1 MLRSAPTR
9 LTLWPKTSIGS
20 PNGITA
26 TAATAA
32 KTEIIGAI
40 WKRRR
45 LAPRGTKSSL
55 KISFTT
61 SASGCR

>member
-1 MLRSAPTR
+1 M
-9 LTLWPKTSIGS
+9 WPQSSIEP

-32 KTEIIGAI
+32 TTEIIGAS
-40 WKRRR
+40 WKSSL
-45 LAPRGTKSSL
+45 LAPWGTKSSL

-61 SASGCR
+61 SASGCM

>member
-1 MLRSAPTR
+1 MFRSAPTR
-9 LTLWPKTSIGS
+9 LTVWPKISTGS
-20 PNGITA
+20 PKGITA

-32 KTEIIGAI
+32 NTEIIGAI
-40 WKRRR
+40 WNSQR

-61 SASGCR
+61 SASGWR

>member
-1 MLRSAPTR
+1 M
-9 LTLWPKTSIGS
+9 WPKISTGS
-20 PNGITA
+20 PKGITA

-32 KTEIIGAI
+32 NTEIIGAI
-40 WKRRR
+40 WNRQR

>member
-1 MLRSAPTR
+1 MLRSAPTSS
-9 LTLWPKTSIGS
+9 TSWPQRSIEP

-32 KTEIIGAI
+32 TTEIIGAS
-40 WKRRR
+40 WKRIL
-45 LAPRGTKSSL
+45 LAPWGTKSSL

-61 SASGCR
+61 SASGCM

>member
-1 MLRSAPTR
+1 MFRSAPTSSM
-9 LTLWPKTSIGS
+9 LWPQSSIEP

-32 KTEIIGAI
+32 TTEIIGAS
-40 WKRRR
+40 WKSSL
-45 LAPRGTKSSL
+45 LAPWGTKSSL

-61 SASGCR
+61 SARGCM